1 MTPFRAPLLDLPAE
15 LQELAALEIEAMGW
29 LPPDAGQCLHLG
41 KPVDE
46 DVIITVT
53 GTPDLTMAGSNILW
67 LSV

>member
-1 MTPFRAPLLDLPAE
+1 MTPSRAPLLDLPAE

-29 LPPDAGQCLHLG
+29 LPLDAGQYLHQG